1 MFQKMNDV
9 EQQAVYKDRNLLQQL
24 ELDLEKFDKIFLV
37 LEKSELLDDI
47 LGLLGDL
54 EVVKEKR
61 QRILALASSK
71 SRIGKGTSV
80 IYRQITEDESKQLCR
95 LYSMYE
101 FTDRFQVI
109 SDGTM
114 LYGSLFQLVNTGL
127 LSLREFVEALL
138 Y

>member
-1 MFQKMNDV
+1 MNDV